1 VGICIF
7 SYFSGNKIAFEMN
20 FLLVFLGGGL
30 GSLARYGLSLALA
43 NYAKSN
49 HFPLATFLANFF
61 ACLVLFLSFYVFKE
75 KIGNDPQLMAFIAIG
90 FCGGFSTFS
99 TFARENVELFQTGNW
114 SIALLNILVS
124 FVFCFGVFFLKR

>member
-1 VGICIF
+1 
-7 SYFSGNKIAFEMN
+7 MN

-30 GSLARYGLSLALA
+30 GSLARYGLSLALV

-75 KIGNDPQLMAFIAIG
+75 KIHPQLMAFVTVG

-114 SIALLNILVS
+114 TIALLNILVS